1 MEVYVTDGIVKD
13 WERRQ
18 YSVGGAERL
27 NYPDGKKKINWSS
40 IPQPKKVSFSWNKSY
55 ESKTFHKLYRTICI
69 LG

>member
-40 IPQPKKVSFSWNKSY
+40 ISQ
-55 ESKTFHKLYRTICI
+55 HKEGQFQLE
-69 LG
+69 